1 MTPQQWQKID
11 QLFQHAVELNPQDRE
26 TFLEEACKGN
36 RSLRAEVDSL
46 LLSDAGASNLIDQ
59 EVLAQAAPFL
69 AVEFPRLDDGQKL
82 GNYEIVR
89 LIGRGGMG
97 EVYLAKDELLNRRIA
112 LKLLPADYK
121 NHPERLRRFQQEAF
135 AVSALNHPNIL
146 TIHELRQVEDLQFI
160 ATEFVDGETLRERMN
175 RERLDPL
182 QILDI
187 AVQLASAMTAAHE
200 AGMVHRD
207 IKPENIML
215 RRDGYVKVLDFGLA
229 KLKEYVEA
237 TPATEAHAD
246 VATSSALVMGT
257 VRYMSPEQAQ
267 GFPVDA
273 RSDIFSMGVVLFEMV
288 AGHAPFHGKTVIETV
303 KSVVTGEPPWLAL
316 DGAAEPLVR
325 VIRQAL
331 AKNPEARYRDAQE
344 LLSELTALKGQI
356 QLQSGGFPGVPSLRS
371 RPRRLFHDALAGT
384 ARWWATVS
392 AALKS
397 HKLAVVFVAV
407 ALAIGVVALVYTT
420 WPEKA
425 ISPGTWSVKTPLNR
439 PRAGAAVATLNGNL
453 YVASGNDQSG
463 ATNELDEYDPATGK
477 WTSRAP
483 IPTARAAAGA
493 AGINGRLYVFGG
505 CTHNADCRIG
515 TTNVLE
521 VYDPAANSW
530 SVKSPMPTARSSMA
544 SAVIAGK
551 LYVAGGRGPC
561 PPCSGYDKLEI
572 YDPVTDMWD
581 TTKAPLPSAYTSP
594 GGAALDGKF
603 YVVGGVLTASE
614 ELVNPQRLAVYD
626 PATNKWSLKSALGTP
641 RGNIGLA
648 AIHGQLYAIGG
659 VTAIGS
665 SSAVE
670 AYDPASDQWL
680 PKAPLPTPRILLQPV
695 AIDGII
701 YVVGS
706 GDSQGAPLAAVD
718 AYTVVC
724 PGSECSSP
732 PPGLVGWWPG
742 DGNAGDIAGFNPGSL
757 VGDVKFEQGKVDQ
770 AFSLDGASFVS
781 LGNKAPLNLVGTQMT
796 MAGWIKPRVNSIAI
810 YFGKTEYGTNPYL
823 LLFSR
828 GVSARLKSA
837 GQEVPVHAFSDF
849 PSNTKFYVP
858 PIDEWTHVT
867 LTYDG
872 QQIKIYING
881 KLMGQAPK
889 SGNIEGDDV
898 PFNIGGRAN
907 DQGTGKFNGL
917 IDEVELFNR
926 PLSPEEI
933 KAIFEAGSAGKCKPR
948 KQCY

>member
-1 MTPQQWQKID
+1 MTPQQWQEID
-11 QLFQHAVELNPQDRE
+11 RLFQHAVELNPKDRDA
-26 TFLEEACKGN
+26 FLNEACKGN
-36 RSLRAEVDSL
+36 RSLREEVDSL
-46 LLSDAGASNLIDQ
+46 LVSDAGASNFIDQ

-82 GNYEIVR
+82 GNYEIVC

-97 EVYLAKDELLNRRIA
+97 EVYLAQDEVLNRRVA
-112 LKLLPADYK
+112 LKLLPADYT

-175 RERLDPL
+175 RERLAPL

-246 VATSSALVMGT
+246 VNTSSALVMGT

-267 GFPVDA
+267 GFPVDP

-325 VIRQAL
+325 IIRKAL
-331 AKNPEARYRDAQE
+331 AKNPDARYRDAQE
-344 LLSELTALKGQI
+344 LLSELTALKS
-356 QLQSGGFPGVPSLRS
+356 QLQLESGGFPGVAS
-371 RPRRLFHDALAGT
+371 RPRRLFHDARAGT

-397 HKLAVVFVAV
+397 HKLVVAFVSL
-407 ALAIGVVALVYTT
+407 ALAIGIVALVYTT

-425 ISPGTWSVKTPLNR
+425 ISPGTWSVKTPLDR

-453 YVASGNDQSG
+453 YVASGNDRSG
-463 ATNELDEYDPATGK
+463 AINELDEYDPATGK

-483 IPTARAAAGA
+483 IPTARTAAGA
-493 AGINGRLYVFGG
+493 AGINGKLYVFGG
-505 CTHNADCRIG
+505 CTHNSDCRIG

-521 VYDPAANSW
+521 VYDPTSNSW
-530 SVKSPMPTARSSMA
+530 SVKSPMPTARSLMA

-572 YDPVTDMWD
+572 YDPITDKWD
-581 TTKAPLPSAYTSP
+581 TTKAPLPTAHTSP
-594 GGAALDGKF
+594 GGAGLDGKF
-603 YVVGGVLTASE
+603 YVVGGVLTSGE
-614 ELVNPQRLAVYD
+614 ELVNPQRLAMYD
-626 PATNKWSLKSALGTP
+626 PATDKWSLKAALGIP
-641 RGNIGLA
+641 RSSIGLA

-659 VTAIGS
+659 VTRIGS
-665 SSAVE
+665 STVVE

-680 PKAPLPTPRILLQPV
+680 PKAPIPAPRSLLQPV

-701 YVVGS
+701 YLVGG
-706 GDSQGAPLAAVD
+706 GDAQGEPVAALD
-718 AYTVVC
+718 AYTAVC
-724 PGSECSSP
+724 PGSECAST

-742 DGNAGDIAGFNPGSL
+742 DGDTSDLAGFNSGSL
-757 VGDVKFEQGKVDQ
+757 FGSVKFEQGKVDQ
-770 AFSLDGASFVS
+770 AFSLDGSSFVTVGNPAAVS
-781 LGNKAPLNLVGTQMT
+781 LVNTQMT
-796 MAGWIKPRVNSIAI
+796 MDGWIKPRVNAIGI
-810 YFGKTEYGTNPYL
+810 YFGKTEYGKNPYL

-828 GVSARLKSA
+828 GVSARFKSA

-858 PIDEWTHVT
+858 PIDQWTHIA

-872 QQIKIYING
+872 EQIRIYVNG
-881 KLMGQAPK
+881 TLMGQAAK
-889 SGNIEGDDV
+889 TGNIDGDNV
-898 PFNIGGRAN
+898 PFNIGGRAD

-926 PLSPEEI
+926 ALSAGEI
-933 KAIFEAGSAGKCKPR
+933 RMIFEAGGDGQCKPR
-948 KQCY
+948 ASCR